1 VDEPG
6 EGVGDVESGGGEVAV
21 VVRLLAD
28 EAEASDGLRIEI
40 GSGILRGRI
49 SAGAGELEGLVRTV
63 VFRGSASE
71 ASGWSMEILLL
82 DMGELGAVEG
92 RDLMAMAED
101 VERFRLCELE
111 VGMSEWSSSSGG
123 MYWLSTRR
131 RALLRASFSSWASR
145 SSSWVS
151 ASFIRSVATILFASS
166 NSA

>member
-1 VDEPG
+1 V
-6 EGVGDVESGGGEVAV
+6 EGRGGKVAV

-28 EAEASDGLRIEI
+28 EDEASDGLRIEI
-40 GSGILRGRI
+40 GSGILRGAI
-49 SAGAGELEGLVRTV
+49 SAGAGEFVRTV
-63 VFRGSASE
+63 VFGGSASE
-71 ASGWSMEILLL
+71 ESGWSMEILLL

-131 RALLRASFSSWASR
+131 SALLRASFSSWASR